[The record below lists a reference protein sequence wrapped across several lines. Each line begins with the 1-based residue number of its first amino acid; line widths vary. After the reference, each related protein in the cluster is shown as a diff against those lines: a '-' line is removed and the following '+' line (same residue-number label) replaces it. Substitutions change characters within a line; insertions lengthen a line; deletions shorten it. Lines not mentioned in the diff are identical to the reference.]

1 MSSKLSESICETY
14 FNNSEG
20 ELLRD
25 VIDAELQ
32 EVREVLNLFAEE
44 WMTPHD
50 YEHEIEFLPKDVK
63 CDQCDLS
70 KRTRA
75 LMEKLKP

>member
-1 MSSKLSESICETY
+1 MESERQT
-14 FNNSEG
+14 
-20 ELLRD
+20 L
-25 VIDAELQ
+25 LQ
-32 EVREVLNLFAEE
+32 EIREVLDLFEEE

-50 YEHEIEFLPKDVK
+50 YEHKIGVIPKGVE